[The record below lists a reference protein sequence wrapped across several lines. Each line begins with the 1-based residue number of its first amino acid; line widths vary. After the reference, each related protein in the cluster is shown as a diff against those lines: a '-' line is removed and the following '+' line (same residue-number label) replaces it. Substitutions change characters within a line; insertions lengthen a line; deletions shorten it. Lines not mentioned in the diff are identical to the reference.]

1 MNSQL
6 ESLAKAVK
14 RKKKK
19 KKKRCKVIT
28 VSSGKGGVGKTGV
41 SVSLAYALAS
51 FFGKKVLLLDCD
63 IGLGNVHVVLNLKP
77 NKSIKSLLEGEKIE
91 NVIQRVNGFD
101 VILGFSGIE
110 NFVDFDSFE
119 SADFIYQ
126 LERIFEDYDYVVI
139 DNAAGLNKQTVSF
152 SRIADS
158 TYIVTTPEPTALTD
172 AYAFIKS
179 MYKLYDYNSF
189 KVVVNMCSSKR
200 EGYKTYE
207 RLRDSAKT
215 FLGLNLPLVGI
226 LPFSEKVRECLLK
239 KKVMLDAYP
248 SDPYSLEIKKMVQLE
263 VGELVKEDLK
273 EEGFISRLLGF
284 LR

>member
-1 MNSQL
+1 MNGQL

-14 RKKKK
+14 EKKKRKKK
-19 KKKRCKVIT
+19 RYKVIT

-41 SVSLAYALAS
+41 SISLAYALS
-51 FFGKKVLLLDCD
+51 SIFGKKVLLLDCD
-63 IGLGNVHVVLNLKP
+63 IGLGNVHVVLNLRP
-77 NKSIKSLLEGEKIE
+77 DKSIRSLLNGEKIE
-91 NVIQRVNGFD
+91 NVIQSVKGLD

-110 NFVDFDSFE
+110 SFIDFESFE

-126 LERIFEDYDYVVI
+126 LEKVFENYDYVVI

-152 SRIADS
+152 SRVADS

-179 MYKLYDYNSF
+179 MYKLYGYTSF
-189 KVVVNMCSSKR
+189 KVVVNMCSSKS

-207 RLRDSAKT
+207 RLRDSAKS

-226 LPFSEKVRECLLK
+226 LPFSERVKECLLK
-239 KKVMLDAYP
+239 KKLILESYP
-248 SDPYSLEIKKMVQLE
+248 SDPYSLEIKRIVQLE
-263 VGELVKEDLK
+263 VGEIIKEDLK
-273 EEGFISRLLGF
+273 EGFISRLLGF
-284 LR
+284 LK

>member
-6 ESLAKAVK
+6 ESLAKAIK
-14 RKKKK
+14 RKKK

-41 SVSLAYALAS
+41 SISLAYALS
-51 FFGKKVLLLDCD
+51 SIFGKKVLLLDCD
-63 IGLGNVHVVLNLKP
+63 IGLGNVHVVLNLRP
-77 NKSIKSLLEGEKIE
+77 DKSIRSLLNGEKIE
-91 NVIQRVNGFD
+91 NVIQSVKGLD

-110 NFVDFDSFE
+110 SFIDFESFE

-126 LERIFEDYDYVVI
+126 LEKVFENYDYVVI

-172 AYAFIKS
+172 AYAFVKS
-179 MYKLYDYNSF
+179 MYKLYDYSSF
-189 KVVVNMCSSKR
+189 KVIINMCASKR

-226 LPFSEKVRECLLK
+226 LPFSERVKECLLK
-239 KKVMLDAYP
+239 KKLILESYP
-248 SDPYSLEIKKMVQLE
+248 SDPYSLEIKRIVQLE
-263 VGELVKEDLK
+263 VGEIIKEDLK
-273 EEGFISRLLGF
+273 EGFISRLLGF
-284 LR
+284 LK